1 MELASTMKLKTRL
14 ILVVL
19 AVSWIPLG
27 VVTGVLSVRTEAMYM
42 EAHDAQRDA
51 AVRAVG
57 GELSRTIDRIDAA
70 LANVANS
77 RFLTNSVLQPL
88 EHSRFYSDSQVQR
101 DVGVEAK
108 RLVSAADVETLHLY
122 DLEEGGR
129 GLALG
134 HRTGTQAPDPT
145 VVTWAR
151 RRPGTAQLRR
161 DTIDGA
167 GGTVEDVWTL
177 QVVRVLG
184 DRVAIVGGRVL
195 SADWLKGLLTT
206 YAGGT
211 FAALED
217 PGGTILAA
225 TYDTATPPSEARHE
239 LVRRPVRG
247 GASRGE
253 IGTLRLYIDREP
265 LVRAVREVWAMAG
278 AVALLSALLALFVGW
293 WTSRRL
299 ARPLERLAS
308 AAGAIASGARDER
321 VPEVSGRDEVA
332 MLTEAFNQM
341 TADLS
346 ESEDRL
352 RHAERIAAWQEIAR
366 RIAHEIK
373 NPLFPIQMS
382 IETLQKVHERR
393 HPDFEEVFEESTRT
407 ILEEVERMGRIVTEF
422 RDFARLPVPQLARTD
437 LSSLLRSVVVLHQG
451 VAPGIDVSWDG
462 PEETWVNIDADQITA
477 VATNLVKNAIEA
489 HGLQPSEDA
498 HVLVRLSA
506 PQGQGVVWTVED
518 NGAGMPDDV
527 RAKLFTPYFTTKS
540 SGTGLGLAI
549 SHRIVVE
556 HEGRIG
562 VSSEVGQGTMFEVQ
576 LPGSSGA

>member
-1 MELASTMKLKTRL
+1 MKLNTRL

-19 AVSWIPLG
+19 VVSWVPLG
-27 VVTGVLSVRTEAMYM
+27 VVTGVLSVRTESNYQASH
-42 EAHDAQRDA
+42 EAQRAA

-70 LANVANS
+70 LANVARS
-77 RFLTNSVLQPL
+77 SFLDISLLQPL
-88 EHSRFYSDSQVQR
+88 EHGAFYSDSKRQR
-101 DVGVEAK
+101 AVMLEAK
-108 RLVSAADVETLHLY
+108 RLVSAADVETLHLF

-129 GLALG
+129 GIALG
-134 HRTGTQAPDPT
+134 HRTGIQAADPT
-145 VVTWAR
+145 IVSWAR
-151 RRPGTAQLRR
+151 GRPGTAKLRR
-161 DTIDGA
+161 DTIDGEA
-167 GGTVEDVWTL
+167 GAVEDVWTL
-177 QVVRVLG
+177 QVVRVIG

-195 SADWLKGLLTT
+195 SVDWLKGLLTI

-217 PGGTILAA
+217 PGGAVLEA
-225 TYDTATPPSEARHE
+225 TYDVDAPPSADDFD
-239 LVRRPVRG
+239 LVLRPVRG
-247 GASRGE
+247 GAARGE
-253 IGTLRLYIDREP
+253 IGTLRLYIDRGP
-265 LVRAVREVWAMAG
+265 LAKAVRELWVTAG
-278 AVALLSALLALFVGW
+278 GVALLSALLALCVGW

-299 ARPLERLAS
+299 ARPLERLAA

-332 MLTEAFNQM
+332 TLTNAFNQM
-341 TADLS
+341 TEELS

-352 RHAERIAAWQEIAR
+352 RHAERIAAWQQIAQ

-382 IETLQKVHERR
+382 IETLQKVHERK

-422 RDFARLPVPQLARTD
+422 RDFARLPVPHLEVVDLASI
-437 LSSLLRSVVVLHQG
+437 LKSVVVLHQG
-451 VAPGIDVSWDG
+451 VTPDVEVQWDG
-462 PEETWVNIDADQITA
+462 PEELLVTVDADQMTA

-489 HGLQPSEDA
+489 HGLQPASGA
-498 HVLVRLSA
+498 RVLVRLRDSE
-506 PQGQGVVWTVED
+506 GGGVAWSVED
-518 NGAGMPDDV
+518 NGSGMPDEV

-549 SHRIVVE
+549 THRIVIE
-556 HEGRIG
+556 HQGRINA
-562 VSSEVGQGTMFEVQ
+562 VSEVGKGTQFMVQ
-576 LPGSSGA
+576 LPKSSAP